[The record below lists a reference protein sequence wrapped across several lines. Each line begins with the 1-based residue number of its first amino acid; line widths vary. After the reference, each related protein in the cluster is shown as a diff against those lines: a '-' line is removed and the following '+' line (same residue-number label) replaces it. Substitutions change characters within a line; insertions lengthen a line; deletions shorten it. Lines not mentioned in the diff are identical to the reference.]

1 MTKFFC
7 ENFYFFLFFDEKHY
21 LCKTETRLKNLEDM
35 LPPIIRLL
43 RPKQWSKNVFVFLPL
58 FFDKKFTDVH
68 LLGLT
73 AACFVIFSLA
83 ASAVYCLNDILDRK
97 ADALHPVKCKRP
109 IASGAVS
116 VGAGWTAMAVC
127 ALLAVGLTL
136 WLIPDLTWLLLGY
149 MALNVAYSLW
159 LKHVSLIDMLV
170 VASFY
175 VMRVL
180 AGAITGNIIP
190 SQWIVVMTF
199 LLALFLVLGKR
210 RDDVMLQAETGK
222 AVRRGIANYNLQ
234 FINMALTLVATVT
247 IVSYMM
253 YTMTGTVAARL
264 DSQYVYCTAVFV
276 LAGILRYL
284 QITVVENRS
293 GSPTGVLLRDRFIQ
307 LCLAGWF
314 VTFLIIIYY

>member
-1 MTKFFC
+1 
-7 ENFYFFLFFDEKHY
+7 
-21 LCKTETRLKNLEDM
+21 M

-58 FFDKKFTDVH
+58 FFDKKFTDMR

-73 AACFVIFSLA
+73 ALCFVIFSLT

-97 ADALHPVKCKRP
+97 ADALHPEKCKRP

-116 VGAGWTAMAVC
+116 VSAGWIACGAC
-127 ALLAVGLTL
+127 ALLAMGLTL
-136 WLIPDLTWLLLGY
+136 WQIPDLKWLLLGY
-149 MALNVAYSLW
+149 MALNIAYSLL
-159 LKHVSLIDMLV
+159 LKHISLVDMLV

-180 AGAITGNIIP
+180 AGAITGDIVP

-210 RDDVMLQAETGK
+210 RDDVMLQTETGTT
-222 AVRRGIANYNLQ
+222 VRRGVANYNLQ
-234 FINMALTLVATVT
+234 FVNMSLTLVATVT
-247 IVSYMM
+247 IVAYMM
-253 YTMTGTVAARL
+253 YTMSEQVAKRL
-264 DSQYVYCTAVFV
+264 DNHYVYCTAVFV

-284 QITVVENRS
+284 QLTVVENRS
-293 GSPTGVLLRDRFIQ
+293 GSPTRVLFRDRFIQ
-307 LCLAGWF
+307 LCLLGWF
-314 VTFLIIIYY
+314 VTFLLIIYW

>member
-1 MTKFFC
+1 
-7 ENFYFFLFFDEKHY
+7 
-21 LCKTETRLKNLEDM
+21 M
-35 LPPIIRLL
+35 LPPIIKLL

-58 FFDKKFTDVH
+58 FFDKKFTDAR
-68 LLGLT
+68 LLALT
-73 AACFVIFSLA
+73 VLCFVIFSLA

-116 VGAGWTAMAVC
+116 VGAGWTAMALC

-136 WLIPDLTWLLLGY
+136 WQLPALTWLLLGY

-159 LKHVSLIDMLV
+159 LKHVSLIDMLL

-180 AGAITGNIIP
+180 AGAITGDIVP

-210 RDDVMLQAETGK
+210 RDDVMLQAETG
-222 AVRRGIANYNLQ
+222 ATVRRGIASYNLQ
-234 FINMALTLVATVT
+234 FINMTLTLVATVT

-253 YTMTGTVAARL
+253 YTMSDDVAARFGNN
-264 DSQYVYCTAVFV
+264 YVYCTAVFV

-284 QITVVENRS
+284 QLTVVENRS
-293 GSPTGVLLRDRFIQ
+293 GSPTKVLFHDRFIQ
-307 LCLAGWF
+307 LCLLGWF
-314 VTFLIIIYY
+314 ITFLVIIYL

>member
-1 MTKFFC
+1 
-7 ENFYFFLFFDEKHY
+7 
-21 LCKTETRLKNLEDM
+21 M
-35 LPPIIRLL
+35 LPPIIKLL

-68 LLGLT
+68 LLALT
-73 AACFVIFSLA
+73 CLCFIIFSLA

-97 ADALHPVKCKRP
+97 ADALHPEKCKRP

-116 VGAGWTAMAVC
+116 VGAGWAAMAICV
-127 ALLAVGLTL
+127 ALALGLTVWFL
-136 WLIPDLTWLLLGY
+136 PDLTWLLLGY

-159 LKHVSLIDMLV
+159 LKHVSLVDMLL

-180 AGAITGNIIP
+180 AGAISCSIVP

-210 RDDVMLQAETGK
+210 RDDVMLQAETGVT
-222 AVRRGIANYNLQ
+222 VRRGIANYNLQ
-234 FINMALTLVATVT
+234 FINMTLTLVATVT

-253 YTMTGTVAARL
+253 YTMSKDVAMRFE
-264 DSQYVYCTAVFV
+264 SSYVYCTAVFV

-284 QITVVENRS
+284 QITIVENRS
-293 GSPTGVLLRDRFIQ
+293 GSPTKVLFRDRFIQ
-307 LCLAGWF
+307 LCLLGWF
-314 VTFLIIIYY
+314 ISFLIIIYY

>member
-1 MTKFFC
+1 
-7 ENFYFFLFFDEKHY
+7 
-21 LCKTETRLKNLEDM
+21 M

-58 FFDKKFTDVH
+58 FFDKKFTDMH

-73 AACFVIFSLA
+73 VLCFIIFSLA

-97 ADALHPVKCKRP
+97 ADALHPEKCKRP

-116 VGAGWTAMAVC
+116 VNAGWIACGAC
-127 ALLAVGLTL
+127 ALLAMGLTL
-136 WLIPDLTWLLLGY
+136 WQIPDLKWLLLGY
-149 MALNVAYSLW
+149 MVLNIAYSLL
-159 LKHVSLIDMLV
+159 LKHISLVDMLV

-180 AGAITGNIIP
+180 AGAITGDIVP

-210 RDDVMLQAETGK
+210 RDDVMLQAETGTT
-222 AVRRGIANYNLQ
+222 VRRGVANYNLQ
-234 FINMALTLVATVT
+234 SVNMTLTLVATVT
-247 IVSYMM
+247 IVAYMM
-253 YTMTGTVAARL
+253 YTMSDEVATRFGNH
-264 DSQYVYCTAVFV
+264 YVYCTAVFV

-293 GSPTGVLLRDRFIQ
+293 GSPTRVLFRDRFIQ
-307 LCLAGWF
+307 LCLLGWF
-314 VTFLIIIYY
+314 LTFLLIIYC

>member
-1 MTKFFC
+1 
-7 ENFYFFLFFDEKHY
+7 
-21 LCKTETRLKNLEDM
+21 M
-35 LPPIIRLL
+35 LPPIIKLL

-68 LLGLT
+68 LLALT
-73 AACFVIFSLA
+73 CLCFIIFSLA

-97 ADALHPVKCKRP
+97 ADALHPEKCKRP

-116 VGAGWTAMAVC
+116 VGAGWAAMAICVVL
-127 ALLAVGLTL
+127 ALGLTVWFL
-136 WLIPDLTWLLLGY
+136 PDLTWLLLGY

-159 LKHVSLIDMLV
+159 LKHVSLVDMLL

-180 AGAITGNIIP
+180 AGAISCSIVP

-210 RDDVMLQAETGK
+210 RDDVMLQAETGVT
-222 AVRRGIANYNLQ
+222 VRRGIANYNLQ
-234 FINMALTLVATVT
+234 FINMTLTLVATVT

-253 YTMTGTVAARL
+253 YTMSKDVAMRFE
-264 DSQYVYCTAVFV
+264 SSYVYCTAVFV

-284 QITVVENRS
+284 QITIVENRS
-293 GSPTGVLLRDRFIQ
+293 GSPTKVLFRDRFIQ
-307 LCLAGWF
+307 LCLLGWF
-314 VTFLIIIYY
+314 ISFLIIIYY

>member
-1 MTKFFC
+1 M
-7 ENFYFFLFFDEKHY
+7 
-21 LCKTETRLKNLEDM
+21 ET
-35 LPPIIRLL
+35 
-43 RPKQWSKNVFVFLPL
+43 NVEV
-58 FFDKKFTDVH
+58 
-68 LLGLT
+68 LGL
-73 AACFVIFSLA
+73 LA
-83 ASAVYCLNDILDRK
+83 
-97 ADALHPVKCKRP
+97 
-109 IASGAVS
+109 
-116 VGAGWTAMAVC
+116 
-127 ALLAVGLTL
+127 TL
-136 WLIPDLTWLLLGY
+136 
-149 MALNVAYSLW
+149 
-159 LKHVSLIDMLV
+159 LV

-307 LCLAGWF
+307 LCLVGWF
-314 VTFLIIIYY
+314 ITFLIIIYY

>member
-1 MTKFFC
+1 
-7 ENFYFFLFFDEKHY
+7 
-21 LCKTETRLKNLEDM
+21 M
-35 LPPIIRLL
+35 LPPIIKLL

-68 LLGLT
+68 LLALT
-73 AACFVIFSLA
+73 CLCFIIFSLA

-97 ADALHPVKCKRP
+97 ADALHPEKCKRP

-116 VGAGWTAMAVC
+116 VGAGWAAMAICVVL
-127 ALLAVGLTL
+127 ALGLTVCL
-136 WLIPDLTWLLLGY
+136 LPDLTWLLLGY

-159 LKHVSLIDMLV
+159 LKHVSLVDMLL

-180 AGAITGNIIP
+180 AGAISCSIVP

-210 RDDVMLQAETGK
+210 RDDVMLQAETGVT
-222 AVRRGIANYNLQ
+222 VRRGIANYNLQ
-234 FINMALTLVATVT
+234 FINMTLTLVATVT

-253 YTMTGTVAARL
+253 YTMSKDVAMRFE
-264 DSQYVYCTAVFV
+264 SSYVYCTAVFV

-284 QITVVENRS
+284 QITIVENRS
-293 GSPTGVLLRDRFIQ
+293 GSPTKVLFRDRFIQ
-307 LCLAGWF
+307 LCLLGWF
-314 VTFLIIIYY
+314 ISFLIIIYY

>member
-1 MTKFFC
+1 MC
-7 ENFYFFLFFDEKHY
+7 Q
-21 LCKTETRLKNLEDM
+21 DM

-43 RPKQWSKNVFVFLPL
+43 RPKQWSKNVFVLLPL
-58 FFDKKFTDVH
+58 FFDKKFTDLR

-73 AACFVIFSLA
+73 VLCFIIFSLA

-116 VGAGWTAMAVC
+116 VSAGWIACGAC

-136 WLIPDLTWLLLGY
+136 WQIPDLKWLLLGY
-149 MALNVAYSLW
+149 MVLNIAYSMW
-159 LKHVSLIDMLV
+159 LKHISLVDMLV

-180 AGAITGNIIP
+180 AGAITGDIVP

-210 RDDVMLQAETGK
+210 RDDVMLQAETGTT
-222 AVRRGIANYNLQ
+222 VRRGVANYNLQ
-234 FINMALTLVATVT
+234 FVNMTLTLVATVT
-247 IVSYMM
+247 IVAYMM
-253 YTMTGTVAARL
+253 YTMSDEVATRFGNH
-264 DSQYVYCTAVFV
+264 YVYCTAVFV

-293 GSPTGVLLRDRFIQ
+293 GSPTRVLFRDRFIQ
-307 LCLAGWF
+307 LCLLGWF
-314 VTFLIIIYY
+314 LTFLLIIYC

>member
-1 MTKFFC
+1 
-7 ENFYFFLFFDEKHY
+7 
-21 LCKTETRLKNLEDM
+21 M
-35 LPPIIRLL
+35 LPPIIKLL

-58 FFDKKFTDVH
+58 FFDKKFTDTH
-68 LLGLT
+68 LLALT
-73 AACFVIFSLA
+73 CLCFVIFSLA

-97 ADALHPVKCKRP
+97 ADALHPEKCKRP

-116 VGAGWTAMAVC
+116 VSAGWTAMAVC

-136 WLIPDLTWLLLGY
+136 WLLPNLTWLLLSY
-149 MALNVAYSLW
+149 IVLNIAYSLW
-159 LKHVSLIDMLV
+159 LKHVSLIDMLL

-180 AGAITGNIIP
+180 AGAITGNIVP

-210 RDDVMLQAETGK
+210 RDDVMLQAETG
-222 AVRRGIANYNLQ
+222 ATVRRGVANYNLP
-234 FINMALTLVATVT
+234 FINMALSIVATIT
-247 IVSYMM
+247 MVSYMM
-253 YTMTGTVAARL
+253 YTMSDDVAARFGNP
-264 DSQYVYCTAVFV
+264 YVYCTAIFV

-293 GSPTGVLLRDRFIQ
+293 GSPTKVLFRDRFIQ
-307 LCLAGWF
+307 LCLLGWF
-314 VTFLIIIYY
+314 ITFLIIIYW

>member
-1 MTKFFC
+1 
-7 ENFYFFLFFDEKHY
+7 
-21 LCKTETRLKNLEDM
+21 M

-43 RPKQWSKNVFVFLPL
+43 RPKQWSKNVFVLLPL
-58 FFDKKFTDVH
+58 FFDKKFTDMR

-73 AACFVIFSLA
+73 VLCFIIFSLA

-97 ADALHPVKCKRP
+97 ADSLHPVKCKRP

-116 VGAGWTAMAVC
+116 VSAGWIACGAC

-136 WLIPDLTWLLLGY
+136 WQIPDLKWLLLGY
-149 MALNVAYSLW
+149 MVLNIAYSMW
-159 LKHVSLIDMLV
+159 LKHISLVDMLV

-180 AGAITGNIIP
+180 AGAITGDIVP

-210 RDDVMLQAETGK
+210 RDDVMLQVETGTT
-222 AVRRGIANYNLQ
+222 VRRGVANYNLQ
-234 FINMALTLVATVT
+234 FVNMTLTLVATVT
-247 IVSYMM
+247 IVAYMM
-253 YTMTGTVAARL
+253 YTMSEEVATRFGNH
-264 DSQYVYCTAVFV
+264 YVYCTAVFV

-293 GSPTGVLLRDRFIQ
+293 GSPTRVLFRDRFIQ
-307 LCLAGWF
+307 LCLLGWF
-314 VTFLIIIYY
+314 LTFLLIIYC

>member
-1 MTKFFC
+1 
-7 ENFYFFLFFDEKHY
+7 
-21 LCKTETRLKNLEDM
+21 M
-35 LPPIIRLL
+35 LPPIIKLL

-58 FFDKKFTDVH
+58 FFDKKFTDVN

-73 AACFVIFSLA
+73 AVCFVIFSLA
-83 ASAVYCLNDILDRK
+83 ASAVYCLNDILDRH
-97 ADALHPVKCKRP
+97 ADALHPEKCKRP

-116 VGAGWTAMAVC
+116 VSAGWAAMALC
-127 ALLAVGLTL
+127 TLLAVGLTL
-136 WLIPDLTWLLLGY
+136 WLLPQLTWLLLGY

-159 LKHVSLIDMLV
+159 LKHVSLIDMLI

-180 AGAITGNIIP
+180 AGAMTGDIVP

-210 RDDVMLQAETGK
+210 RDDVMLQAETG
-222 AVRRGIANYNLQ
+222 ATVRRGIANYNLQ
-234 FINMALTLVATVT
+234 FINMTLTMVATVT

-253 YTMTGTVAARL
+253 YTMSEDVATRL
-264 DSQYVYCTAVFV
+264 GSNYVYCTAVFV

-284 QITVVENRS
+284 QLTVVENRS
-293 GSPTGVLLRDRFIQ
+293 GSPTKILFRDRFIQ
-307 LCLAGWF
+307 LCLLGWF
-314 VTFLIIIYY
+314 ITFLIIIYL

>member
-1 MTKFFC
+1 MF
-7 ENFYFFLFFDEKHY
+7 
-21 LCKTETRLKNLEDM
+21 
-35 LPPIIRLL
+35 PPIIRLL
-43 RPKQWSKNVFVFLPL
+43 RPKQWSKNVFVLLPL
-58 FFDKKFTDVH
+58 FFDKKFTDMR

-73 AACFVIFSLA
+73 VLCFIIFSLA

-116 VGAGWTAMAVC
+116 VSAGWIACGAC

-136 WLIPDLTWLLLGY
+136 WQIPDLKWLLLGY
-149 MALNVAYSLW
+149 MVLNIAYSMW
-159 LKHVSLIDMLV
+159 LKHISLVDMLV

-180 AGAITGNIIP
+180 AGAITGDIVP

-210 RDDVMLQAETGK
+210 RDDVMLQVETGTT
-222 AVRRGIANYNLQ
+222 VRRGVANYNLQ
-234 FINMALTLVATVT
+234 FVNMTLTLVATVT
-247 IVSYMM
+247 IVAYMM
-253 YTMTGTVAARL
+253 YTMSDEVATRFGNH
-264 DSQYVYCTAVFV
+264 YVYCTAVFV

-293 GSPTGVLLRDRFIQ
+293 GSPTRVLFRDRFIQ
-307 LCLAGWF
+307 LCLLGWF
-314 VTFLIIIYY
+314 LTFLLIIYC

>member
-1 MTKFFC
+1 
-7 ENFYFFLFFDEKHY
+7 
-21 LCKTETRLKNLEDM
+21 M

-43 RPKQWSKNVFVFLPL
+43 RPKQWSKNVFVLLPL
-58 FFDKKFTDVH
+58 FFDKKFTDMR

-73 AACFVIFSLA
+73 VLCFIIFSLA

-116 VGAGWTAMAVC
+116 VSAGWIACGAC

-136 WLIPDLTWLLLGY
+136 WQIPDLKWLLLGY
-149 MALNVAYSLW
+149 MVLNIAYSLW
-159 LKHVSLIDMLV
+159 LKHISLVDMLV

-180 AGAITGNIIP
+180 AGAITGDIVP

-210 RDDVMLQAETGK
+210 RDDVMLQVETGTT
-222 AVRRGIANYNLQ
+222 VRRGVANYNLQ
-234 FINMALTLVATVT
+234 FVNMTLTLVATVT
-247 IVSYMM
+247 IVAYMM
-253 YTMTGTVAARL
+253 YTMSDEVATRFGNH
-264 DSQYVYCTAVFV
+264 YVYCTAVFV

-293 GSPTGVLLRDRFIQ
+293 GSPTRVLFRDRFIQ
-307 LCLAGWF
+307 LCLLGWF
-314 VTFLIIIYY
+314 LTFLLIIYC

>member
-1 MTKFFC
+1 
-7 ENFYFFLFFDEKHY
+7 
-21 LCKTETRLKNLEDM
+21 M

-58 FFDKKFTDVH
+58 FFDKKFTDVN
-68 LLGLT
+68 LLALT
-73 AACFVIFSLA
+73 ALCFVIFSLA

-97 ADALHPVKCKRP
+97 ADAQHPVKCKRP

-116 VGAGWTAMAVC
+116 VGAGWAAMALC

-136 WLIPDLTWLLLGY
+136 WLIPDLIWLLLGY

-180 AGAITGNIIP
+180 AGAITGNIVP

-210 RDDVMLQAETGK
+210 RDDV
-222 AVRRGIANYNLQ
+222 RRGIANYNLQ
-234 FINMALTLVATVT
+234 FVNMTLTLVATVT

-253 YTMTGTVAARL
+253 YTMSDEVAARFG
-264 DSQYVYCTAVFV
+264 SNYVYCTAVFV

-284 QITVVENRS
+284 QLTIVENRS
-293 GSPTGVLLRDRFIQ
+293 GSPTKVLFRDRFIQ
-307 LCLAGWF
+307 LCLLGWF
-314 VTFLIIIYY
+314 ITFLVIIYL

>member
-1 MTKFFC
+1 
-7 ENFYFFLFFDEKHY
+7 
-21 LCKTETRLKNLEDM
+21 M
-35 LPPIIRLL
+35 LPPIIKLL

-58 FFDKKFTDVH
+58 FFDKKFTDCH
-68 LLGLT
+68 LLALT
-73 AACFVIFSLA
+73 CLCFVIFSLA

-97 ADALHPVKCKRP
+97 ADALHPEKCKRP

-116 VGAGWTAMAVC
+116 VNAGWTAMAVC

-136 WLIPDLTWLLLGY
+136 WLLPNLTWLLLSY
-149 MALNVAYSLW
+149 IVLNIAYSLW
-159 LKHVSLIDMLV
+159 LKHVSLIDMLL

-180 AGAITGNIIP
+180 AGAITGNIVP

-210 RDDVMLQAETGK
+210 RDDVMLQTETG
-222 AVRRGIANYNLQ
+222 ATVRRGVANYNLP
-234 FINMALTLVATVT
+234 FINMALSIVATIT
-247 IVSYMM
+247 MVSYMM
-253 YTMTGTVAARL
+253 YTMSDDVAARFGNP
-264 DSQYVYCTAVFV
+264 YVYCTAIFV

-293 GSPTGVLLRDRFIQ
+293 GSPTKVLFRDRFIQ
-307 LCLAGWF
+307 LCLLGWF
-314 VTFLIIIYY
+314 ITFLIIIYW

>member
-1 MTKFFC
+1 
-7 ENFYFFLFFDEKHY
+7 
-21 LCKTETRLKNLEDM
+21 M

-58 FFDKKFTDVH
+58 FFDKKFTDVN
-68 LLGLT
+68 LLALT
-73 AACFVIFSLA
+73 ALCFVIFSLA

-97 ADALHPVKCKRP
+97 ADAQHPVKCKRP

-116 VGAGWTAMAVC
+116 VGAGWAAMALC

-136 WLIPDLTWLLLGY
+136 WLIPDLIWLLLGY

-180 AGAITGNIIP
+180 AGAITGDIVP

-210 RDDVMLQAETGK
+210 RDDVMIQAETGTT
-222 AVRRGIANYNLQ
+222 VRRGIANYNLQ
-234 FINMALTLVATVT
+234 FVNMTLTLVATVT

-253 YTMTGTVAARL
+253 YSCVTCNSPSWRTAAAAPPRCC
-264 DSQYVYCTAVFV
+264 SATA
-276 LAGILRYL
+276 LSNCACWDGSS
-284 QITVVENRS
+284 RS
-293 GSPTGVLLRDRFIQ
+293 S
-307 LCLAGWF
+307 
-314 VTFLIIIYY
+314 